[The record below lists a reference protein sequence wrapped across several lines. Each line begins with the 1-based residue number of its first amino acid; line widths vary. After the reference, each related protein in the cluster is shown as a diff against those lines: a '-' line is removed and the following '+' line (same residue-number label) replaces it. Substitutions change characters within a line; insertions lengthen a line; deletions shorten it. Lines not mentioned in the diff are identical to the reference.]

1 MSQITNTTSL
11 VEPAVEIEISEK
23 SRSAVV
29 GYLNG
34 ILADEFVLYTKTRNY
49 HWNVVGANFYAL
61 HQFFEAQSI
70 ELNENV
76 DEIAERVRAIGG
88 RPSSSLAE
96 YIAGARITEEQG
108 RSPPAKEMV
117 AKLLADH
124 ESVIRL
130 VRADLVRV
138 TKLDD
143 AGSAEFL
150 AGLLESHEKMAWML
164 RATAPS
170 QTAAV
175 KA

>member
-1 MSQITNTTSL
+1 MSQTTHTTSI
-11 VEPAVEIEISEK
+11 VEPAVEIELNEK
-23 SRSAVV
+23 ARTTVV
-29 GYLNG
+29 GYLNA

-49 HWNVVGANFYAL
+49 HWNVVGANFYPL
-61 HQFFEAQSI
+61 HQFFEAQSVQ
-70 ELNENV
+70 LDENV

-96 YIAGARITEEQG
+96 FLAGARIVEEPG
-108 RSPPAKEMV
+108 RQVPAKEMV

-138 TKLDD
+138 TKLED
-143 AGSAEFL
+143 AGTAEFL
-150 AGLLESHEKMAWML
+150 AGLLEAHEKMAWML
-164 RATAPS
+164 RATAPA
-170 QTAAV
+170 QTAVV